1 MKKYKVVRECPSSVK
16 LEMSRIIHDGRRN
29 WQEVQQLNNLQCNNI
44 NNSLTWQ
51 QIGEKDNNLEQ
62 FTSKVMQRNES
73 YDGQRLEIARKCHE
87 NKNYEKTR
95 VLKRQIDYF

>member
-1 MKKYKVVRECPSSVK
+1 MKKYKVVRESPSGVK
-16 LEMSRIIHDGRRN
+16 LEISRIMHDERRKC
-29 WQEVQQLNNLQCNNI
+29 QEDQQLNNLKFNNI

-51 QIGEKDNNLEQ
+51 QISQRDNNLEQ
-62 FTSKVMQRNES
+62 FDSEVMRRNES
-73 YDGQRLEIARKCHE
+73 YDGFRLEIARKCHE